1 MPEAAVPGLSD
12 TALSDTSS
20 LVAAIESEDNKL
32 VSMHYER
39 LKEDVYASIKA
50 QTRQIEALLCSLF
63 RVSECRVVPSELWG
77 FGSFNVAVLVRLP
90 RKNVYLRL
98 PFLHRIG
105 EQHFPGNA
113 EEKLRTEIGTYLW
126 LHEHCPDV
134 PIPQL
139 HAFGLPDGS
148 IYTAPDLAPWWQ
160 RFPRQLKRMF
170 AMLLG
175 RPKPIQHVASSVR
188 HGLSSGFLIISEAQ
202 GKSLMWTWNKHCR
215 DKSYKDNLFRGLA
228 RIAVSMNSIPQNG
241 IGSFSLG
248 TDNSTILLQNRPLN
262 LYMHMVENAGI
273 PSEIPR
279 QRTYLEVESY
289 LSDLLSLQDA
299 KLRHQ
304 PNSMENYEDGQR
316 QMAALTGLRATM
328 HLFLNPNYRQGPFY
342 LTLSDLHPNNIFV
355 DEKWNIKTIIDLEWA
370 STTPVEMQTPPY
382 WLTSRTVDGFKE
394 ASHFQEYSETL
405 EEYLA
410 VYEDEELKR
419 NGSSWQADMQR
430 QTWQKGSFWFFH
442 AVRDSKAMYNL
453 FNRHIQPMFNAE
465 HPEMQIYD
473 DVLCCYWGH
482 GASSLIEKKLRDRE
496 AYVNDLREAYRAESD
511 NDSI

>member
-50 QTRQIEALLCSLF
+50 QTRQIEALLCNLF
-63 RVSECRVVPSELWG
+63 RVSECRIVPSELWG

-113 EEKLRTEIGTYLW
+113 EEKLRTEVGTYLW

-160 RFPRQLKRMF
+160 RIPRQLKRMF

-188 HGLSSGFLIISEAQ
+188 HGLSSGFLIIGEAK
-202 GKSLMWTWNKHCR
+202 GKSLMWTWNKHSR
-215 DKSYKDNLFRGLA
+215 DKSYKENLFRGLA
-228 RIAVSMNSIPQNG
+228 RIAVSMNSIPQKG

-273 PSEIPR
+273 SSEIPR
-279 QRTYLEVESY
+279 QRTYLKILSY
-289 LSDLLSLQDA
+289 GT
-299 KLRHQ
+299 
-304 PNSMENYEDGQR
+304 N
-316 QMAALTGLRATM
+316 
-328 HLFLNPNYRQGPFY
+328 
-342 LTLSDLHPNNIFV
+342 
-355 DEKWNIKTIIDLEWA
+355 
-370 STTPVEMQTPPY
+370 
-382 WLTSRTVDGFKE
+382 
-394 ASHFQEYSETL
+394 
-405 EEYLA
+405 
-410 VYEDEELKR
+410 
-419 NGSSWQADMQR
+419 
-430 QTWQKGSFWFFH
+430 
-442 AVRDSKAMYNL
+442 
-453 FNRHIQPMFNAE
+453 
-465 HPEMQIYD
+465 
-473 DVLCCYWGH
+473 
-482 GASSLIEKKLRDRE
+482 
-496 AYVNDLREAYRAESD
+496 
-511 NDSI
+511 